1 MVQRAVGIVRH
12 QGLFAIYN
20 GISASLL
27 RQLLLNTR
35 FTIYEEWLDE
45 IPRRRQGVFQRLTAL
60 SVDGQSEGVADRQR
74 RRRQRCLSDARGPV
88 GLRRLRRRLR
98 LQSVRGGERADAER
112 RQAVTWAEE
121 KVRTEESG

>member
-1 MVQRAVGIVRH
+1 MVGRDPAQAAG
-12 QGLFAIYN
+12 
-20 GISASLL
+20 GIS
-27 RQLLLNTR
+27 T
-35 FTIYEEWLDE
+35 TDC
-45 IPRRRQGVFQRLTAL
+45 AL